1 MFGTMAFALIAG
13 ALSILSPCV
22 LPILPIVL
30 AGASAQSRFGP
41 LALAG
46 GLAIS
51 FAAIGIGMATV
62 GFAVGLDGDA
72 LRIAAAIL
80 LIVFGVVLLLPA
92 LQERVSAAAGP
103 LGDWINRR
111 FEGIS
116 TGGAGGQFALGL
128 VLGAVWSP
136 CVGPTLG
143 AASVMA
149 ARGEN
154 LTHVTATMLAFG
166 IGAAVPLILIARLPV
181 RRFREIRG
189 WLVSGGRGGRMT
201 AGIILAGI
209 GLAIVTG
216 IDKRVETFLVEV
228 SPDWLTRLTTSF

>member
-1 MFGTMAFALIAG
+1 MVFALIAG

-30 AGASAQSRFGP
+30 AGASAESRFGP
-41 LALAG
+41 LAFAG

-62 GFAVGLDGDA
+62 GFAIGLDGDA
-72 LRIAAAIL
+72 FRIAAAIL
-80 LIVFGVVLLLPA
+80 LIIFGVVLILPA

-103 LGDWINRR
+103 FGDWVNRR
-111 FEGIS
+111 FGGIS

-154 LTHVTATMLAFG
+154 LTNVAATMAAFG
-166 IGAAVPLILIARLPV
+166 VGAALPLILLARLPV
-181 RRFREIRG
+181 RRFQDIRR
-189 WLVSGGRGGRMT
+189 WLASGGRGGRMA
-201 AGIILAGI
+201 AGIVLVGV

-216 IDKRVETFLVEV
+216 IDKRVETFLVEI

>member
-1 MFGTMAFALIAG
+1 MLGTLAFALVAG
-13 ALSILSPCV
+13 ALSLLSPCV
-22 LPILPIVL
+22 LPVLPIVL
-30 AGASAQSRFGP
+30 AGASAESRFGP

-62 GFAVGLDGDA
+62 GFAIGLDGDTF
-72 LRIAAAIL
+72 RIGAAIL
-80 LIVFGVVLLLPA
+80 MIVIGIVLVLPA
-92 LQERVSAAAGP
+92 LQERASAAAGP
-103 LGDWINRR
+103 FGDWVNRR
-111 FEGIS
+111 FEHMS

-154 LTHVTATMLAFG
+154 LASVAATMLVFG
-166 IGAAVPLILIARLPV
+166 IGAAVPLILLARLPV
-181 RRFREIRG
+181 RRFQEIRR
-189 WLVSGGRGGRMT
+189 WLVSGGRGGRMV
-201 AGIILAGI
+201 AGFIVAGV

-216 IDKRVETFLVEV
+216 IDKQVETFLVEM